1 MMQQTL
7 MDKIKRGDCGYHYV
21 ELMACPSGCL
31 NGGGQI
37 RADGGIREQK
47 ERLKQ
52 LDALYHTTAV
62 RDPSE
67 NKAVMKLYDSF
78 IKGAPGSDAAKR
90 LLHTQYHAL
99 APPPGSVSI
108 SW

>member
-1 MMQQTL
+1 
-7 MDKIKRGDCGYHYV
+7 MDKIKKGDCGYHYV

-52 LDALYHTTAV
+52 LDALYHTTV
-62 RDPSE
+62 MRDPAD
-67 NKAVMKLYDSF
+67 NKHMIQLYNTW
-78 IKGAPGSDAAKR
+78 IKSTPGSTAAKS